1 MAEIFVFCSFRTR
14 PTLVCATAPTDPFSA
29 PHEVAGAAARQ
40 WVSNCGVISLINS
53 VGLPVVAMLA
63 TPGCRYE

>member
-14 PTLVCATAPTDPFSA
+14 PTLVCAGLGFTA
-29 PHEVAGAAARQ
+29 PHEVAGAARQ

-53 VGLPVVAMLA
+53 AGLPVVAMLA
-63 TPGCRYE
+63 TPECRYEY

>member
-14 PTLVCATAPTDPFSA
+14 PTLVCAGLGFTA
-29 PHEVAGAAARQ
+29 PHEVAGAARQ

-53 VGLPVVAMLA
+53 AGLPVVAMFA
-63 TPGCRYE
+63 TPGCGYEY